1 MNRIDNKF
9 LELKLSGK
17 VAFMPFLVAGDP
29 NFKVSFE
36 IVRKTLPYAD
46 LLELGFPYSDPLAD
60 GPVIQAADARALSSG
75 MNTDRVFEF
84 IRRTREISQ
93 VPITV
98 LVYANLVLQR
108 GIDQFYKDAKKSG
121 IDGILIPDLPFEEA
135 KKFTAV
141 AKKYQIN
148 QIFLVTHTTTKQRLD
163 NILKYAQGYI
173 YLVSVLGTTG
183 VRKSFSSDVRV
194 LIRRVKKSTELPI
207 SVGFGV
213 ANKEQIT
220 DLVKFGADGV
230 IMGSRLIKIIE
241 EFHKSRD
248 LPKRVRKFVKTI
260 LT

>member
-1 MNRIDNKF
+1 MNRIDQNF
-9 LELKLSGK
+9 LKLKLSGK

-29 NFKVSFE
+29 NFKISLE
-36 IVRKTLPYAD
+36 IVRKILPYAD

-75 MNTDRVFEF
+75 MNIDRVFEF
-84 IRRTREISQ
+84 IRRIREISQ

-108 GIDQFYKDAKKSG
+108 GLHQFYKAARKSG

-135 KKFTAV
+135 KEFIAA

-148 QIFLVTHTTTKQRLD
+148 QIFLVTHTTTKQRLN

-173 YLVSVLGTTG
+173 YLVLVLGTTG
-183 VRKSFSSDVRV
+183 VRKSFSPDVKV
-194 LIRRVKKSTELPI
+194 LIRRVKKSTKLPV

-213 ANKEQIT
+213 ASKEQIAG
-220 DLVKFGADGV
+220 LVKFGADGV

-241 EFHKSRD
+241 EFREFKD
-248 LPKRVRKFVKTI
+248 LPQRVQKFVKTV
-260 LT
+260 LP

>member
-1 MNRIDNKF
+1 
-9 LELKLSGK
+9 
-17 VAFMPFLVAGDP
+17 MPFLVAGDP
-29 NFKVSFE
+29 NSKISFE
-36 IVRKTLPYAD
+36 IARKILPYAD

-75 MNTDRVFEF
+75 MNTDRGFEF
-84 IRRTREISQ
+84 IRRIREISQ

-98 LVYANLVLQR
+98 LVYANLVIQR
-108 GIDQFYKDAKKSG
+108 GLDQFYKDAEKSG

-135 KKFTAV
+135 KEFVAV

-148 QIFLVTHTTTKQRLD
+148 QIFLVTHTTTKQRLS

-183 VRKSFSSDVRV
+183 VRNSFSADLRA
-194 LIRRVKKSTELPI
+194 LIRRVKKSTELPV

-241 EFHKSRD
+241 QFHKSKN
-248 LPKRVRKFVKTI
+248 LPLRVQKFVRSMKI
-260 LT
+260 NKVKL